1 MAKKLIGGLRV
12 LVPSFTAVLAL
23 FVLILPASSKSMSRR
38 VGPVSILAGPGA
50 QHPALAPLFES
61 KQNPQQQKPA
71 QQPTPSPTPQ
81 EQKPAVTP
89 PPPPESG
96 DDEVV
101 RVSSNLV
108 VVPVS
113 VSNANGDPVKG
124 LKQADFRLAEA
135 GKPQEI
141 AQLGDPEQ
149 VPLDIALL
157 FDLSS
162 SVKERFAFQQNAA
175 SRFLKEVLRPTD
187 TATIFSIDQKPRL
200 VQERGSV
207 NAAVKALLSFQPAN
221 VPTPTA
227 FYDTVTAAAVYLAQ
241 KAPKD
246 HRRVILVISD
256 GDDNFSSGIQNAA
269 IADYEAKRGDGAAKN
284 PTDMTRAEARSGLND
299 LHRKAIQDVQR
310 AVQRADTVFYSIN
323 PSGESIRLNQISMR
337 AENGMEST
345 AQATGG
351 TAFVPNTDQDLER
364 VFRQIA
370 AELRAQYL
378 LQYYSND
385 ESPTGKFI
393 PIKVTLP
400 AQSQLRIRARQG
412 YYSKKH

>member
-1 MAKKLIGGLRV
+1 L
-12 LVPSFTAVLAL
+12 
-23 FVLILPASSKSMSRR
+23 
-38 VGPVSILAGPGA
+38 
-50 QHPALAPLFES
+50 HPALSRLFELQ
-61 KQNPQQQKPA
+61 QNPQQQKPA

-81 EQKPAVTP
+81 QQQKPAATAPTP
-89 PPPPESG
+89 AESG

-113 VSNANGDPVKG
+113 VSDANGDPVRG
-124 LKQADFRLAEA
+124 LKQGDFRIAEA

-141 AQLGDPEQ
+141 ARLGDPEQ

-162 SVKERFAFQQNAA
+162 SVKERFAFQQEAA

-187 TATIFSIDQKPRL
+187 SATIFSIDQKPRL
-200 VQERGSV
+200 VQARGSV
-207 NAAVKALLSFQPAN
+207 EAAVKALQSFQPAN

-227 FYDTVTAAAVYLAQ
+227 FYDSVTAAALYLSEN
-241 KAPKD
+241 APKD

-256 GDDNFSSGIQNAA
+256 GDDNFSAGIRDAA
-269 IADYEAKRGDGAAKN
+269 IADYEASKGDGVTKN
-284 PTDMTRAEARSGLND
+284 PDMTKAAAMTGRNDMHRRAVQN
-299 LHRKAIQDVQR
+299 VQR

-393 PIKVTLP
+393 PIKVTIP

-412 YYSKKH
+412 YYAKKH